1 MDRSPAPQDC
11 GRLGCRPFPVTG
23 PWETFLSRVGESH
36 KSRLPVIKE
45 KLGKYLGTDIE
56 GKPVT
61 LSGLAGLVSAAGMK
75 GAAKWLDDAEDRV
88 KYPGSTQMYQQTN
101 GLF

>member
-1 MDRSPAPQDC
+1 MKD
-11 GRLGCRPFPVTG
+11 
-23 PWETFLSRVGESH
+23 
-36 KSRLPVIKE
+36 
-45 KLGKYLGTDIE
+45 KLGKYIGTEVD

-75 GAAKWLDDAEDRV
+75 GAEKWLNKSEDRV
-88 KYPGSTQMYQQTN
+88 KYPGSTQVYNETN